1 MNSVTRDAR
10 DWVTNSTR
18 SNFFDVIQ
26 EAKISPRQMQIIEM
40 RFVTGLMNFQ
50 IASDRFINLKSLV
63 FLSFLYRMLFYN
75 AHRQHN
81 AGGSFFMPF
90 LGFS

>member
-1 MNSVTRDAR
+1 MNSVTRNAR

-40 RFVTGLMNFQ
+40 RFVTGLMNYQ
-50 IASDRFINLKSLV
+50 IAMRLNVSVKTLESDLRFTYRAVSRVLNLTGNEK
-63 FLSFLYRMLFYN
+63 
-75 AHRQHN
+75 AP
-81 AGGSFFMPF
+81 A
-90 LGFS
+90 

>member
-1 MNSVTRDAR
+1 MNSVTRNAR

-50 IASDRFINLKSLV
+50 IASELNISEKTVEKEISAAYKAVNRVLEKVL
-63 FLSFLYRMLFYN
+63 
-75 AHRQHN
+75 
-81 AGGSFFMPF
+81 
-90 LGFS
+90 

>member
-1 MNSVTRDAR
+1 MNSVTRNAR

-40 RFVTGLMNFQ
+40 RFVKGLMNFQ
-50 IASDRFINLKSLV
+50 IASELNISEKTVEKEISAAYKAVNRVLEKVL
-63 FLSFLYRMLFYN
+63 
-75 AHRQHN
+75 
-81 AGGSFFMPF
+81 
-90 LGFS
+90 